1 MNKLFTVH
9 RLNTKGLELAGT
21 IAQAFSDFL
30 DTIEATCPDGR
41 DLAIVRT
48 KLQEANFFA
57 KRSIA
62 ELPVNQDGGQ

>member
-9 RLNTKGLELAGT
+9 RLNAKGLSLAGS
-21 IAQAFSDFL
+21 IARAFSDFL
-30 DTIEATCPDGR
+30 DKLEATCPEGR

-62 ELPVNQDGGQ
+62 ELAENQDGAQ